1 MFTVLLCELYM
12 KAWIIKKYFESYIGN
27 FTNKTKQQKKKSNVL
42 TFHTHNDTRCPSK
55 YRPPFPYL
63 TSLSVT

>member
-27 FTNKTKQQKKKSNVL
+27 FTNKTKQNKK
-42 TFHTHNDTRCPSK
+42 
-55 YRPPFPYL
+55 
-63 TSLSVT
+63 